1 MLKGHLSRA
10 SLGRVHAAARSK
22 MYIVHATRGMQVTLW
37 WLQKRKKNQTHAPS
51 SRRFPENLFSQL
63 FLLLHFETDLKNP
76 GRIKS
81 GKLRSV
87 FCQAREASSNLCKT
101 GDGHAHINIS
111 ISCDVC
117 GSSIVTWC
125 FSSLCLATLLRFF
138 SFTKGNMPASNNAR
152 RCPARSSSFG
162 PFAQAACCVG
172 AEWVKRSRFDGAHP
186 GASVPTS
193 ARIGLPESRV
203 KTRT

>member
-1 MLKGHLSRA
+1 
-10 SLGRVHAAARSK
+10 
-22 MYIVHATRGMQVTLW
+22 
-37 WLQKRKKNQTHAPS
+37 
-51 SRRFPENLFSQL
+51 
-63 FLLLHFETDLKNP
+63 
-76 GRIKS
+76 
-81 GKLRSV
+81 
-87 FCQAREASSNLCKT
+87 
-101 GDGHAHINIS
+101 
-111 ISCDVC
+111 
-117 GSSIVTWC
+117 
-125 FSSLCLATLLRFF
+125 
-138 SFTKGNMPASNNAR
+138 MPASNNAR